1 MESLI
6 RSEGQ
11 VVTGMN
17 RINTL
22 LRETGFVVIVD
33 GLPDIVVWNPWKK
46 SKSIADFGDE
56 EYKQML
62 CVDGVAIEQPITL
75 EPVEMLLLL
84 TLTGVVF
91 KARFHLNCINIIARA
106 LLGGTGFVGKL
117 LFLQC
122 D

>member
-1 MESLI
+1 MVAILDHEKKRTFVI
-6 RSEGQ
+6 RK
-11 VVTGMN
+11 
-17 RINTL
+17 
-22 LRETGFVVIVD
+22 D

-46 SKSIADFGDE
+46 SKSIVDFGDE

-75 EPVEMLLLL
+75 EPGEEWKVQMLLLL